1 MNDTLRYTSASIMAI
16 VSTIGIAVNTY
27 VLHALL
33 TRKTNLSIFY
43 KLCISKTICNIITN
57 YYYMPHWVNIFWG
70 QTAGWGAYV
79 TGVCIQVSMKRNR
92 NSNGVDE
99 MYTMVIQ
106 NKYTMSV
113 QKEYTVSVQK
123 EYTMY
128 V

>member
-16 VSTIGIAVNTY
+16 VSTIGIAVN
-27 VLHALL
+27 
-33 TRKTNLSIFY
+33 
-43 KLCISKTICNIITN
+43 TN